1 MWKPVSIEGVVDI
14 VVVMAGMKA
23 MKTALLNLSNVVFA
37 QMVATNSIAGEQR
50 VNKWMNVANVFVG
63 VVCFVAMCMLV
74 YNNA

>member
-14 VVVMAGMKA
+14 AVVMAIMKA

-63 VVCFVAMCMLV
+63 VVCFVATCMLV

>member
-37 QMVATNSIAGEQR
+37 QMVATNSIAGE
-50 VNKWMNVANVFVG
+50 
-63 VVCFVAMCMLV
+63 
-74 YNNA
+74 

>member
-1 MWKPVSIEGVVDI
+1 MDTA
-14 VVVMAGMKA
+14 VVMAGMKA
-23 MKTALLNLSNVVFA
+23 METALLNLSNVVFA

-50 VNKWMNVANVFVG
+50 VNKWMNMASVFVG